1 MIANLKK
8 NTMGNIIKE
17 TKKKNRNKKEE
28 KKMDMND
35 VLNQLSSGKIKLRK
49 TIVPKKNKQPESIM
63 NEMVMI
69 LRRRI
74 ALVDG
79 N

>member
-1 MIANLKK
+1 
-8 NTMGNIIKE
+8 
-17 TKKKNRNKKEE
+17 
-28 KKMDMND
+28 MDMND